1 MRIDLLSIV
10 SIVFF
15 CITFVP
21 VSLVMLGTTLTIVGI
36 L

>member
-10 SIVFF
+10 SITFF
-15 CITFVP
+15 CITFIP
-21 VSLVMLGTTLTIVGI
+21 VSLVMLGTALTIFGV

>member
-1 MRIDLLSIV
+1 MRFDFLSIV

-15 CITFVP
+15 CLTFIP
-21 VSLVMLGTTLTIVGI
+21 VSLVMLGTALKISGI

>member
-21 VSLVMLGTTLTIVGI
+21 VSLVMLGTALTIVGI

>member
-1 MRIDLLSIV
+1 MRIDLLSII

-21 VSLVMLGTTLTIVGI
+21 VSLVMLGTALTIVGV